1 MELLGLLE
9 RVTVAVLARSCKR
22 VASGSANAH
31 VKKGEDFYCW
41 MTVRVPLV
49 FAPVMR
55 LSFPHRPVLATGLL
69 LLVGAPLLRTKP
81 AVAHSAASCPAFPR
95 SAAAPAFALDYQGI
109 ETRSP
114 INAAFV
120 LPGQTLDV
128 AVERSTAAEQVVVR
142 ASAGAVSQAGTS
154 SWQWHAPDAP
164 GSYTLQVE
172 GSCAA
177 DSMVVRAFVM
187 VPASAAHAGY
197 LNGFR
202 IGRYPPTP
210 ARRQAFYQPPAGF
223 IEVTPENEDLYI
235 TPHLQLRQFL
245 TKQPG
250 GFPKYV
256 VLDPRLLLKLELI
269 LQEAQAAGYV
279 RQGFY
284 VMSGYRTPA
293 YNHDLGNVEFS
304 RHQYGAAADIFIDEH
319 PKDGVMDDLNH
330 DGRIDIRD
338 AAVLY
343 QLIDRHQADPEY
355 RSLIGG
361 LAMYSST
368 SAHGPFVHV
377 DVRGYSARW

>member
-1 MELLGLLE
+1 MRLTFPN
-9 RVTVAVLARSCKR
+9 R
-22 VASGSANAH
+22 
-31 VKKGEDFYCW
+31 
-41 MTVRVPLV
+41 LV
-49 FAPVMR
+49 FAGG
-55 LSFPHRPVLATGLL
+55 FL
-69 LLVGAPLLRTKP
+69 LLVGAPLLGTKR
-81 AVAHSAASCPAFPR
+81 AVAHSTASCPALPPG
-95 SAAAPAFALDYQGI
+95 AGTPTFALDYQGL
-109 ETRSP
+109 ETHSL
-114 INAAFV
+114 ISSAFV

-128 AVERSTAAEQVVVR
+128 AVEPARTAERIAVR
-142 ASAGAVSQAGTS
+142 ASAGAVSQAGAS
-154 SWQWHAPDAP
+154 EWRWQAPGTP
-164 GSYTLQVE
+164 GSYTLQVV
-172 GSCAA
+172 GGCAP

-187 VPASAAHAGY
+187 VPATAVHAGY

-202 IGRYPPTP
+202 IGRYPPP
-210 ARRQAFYQPPAGF
+210 PVRRQATYQPPAGF
-223 IEVTPENEDLYI
+223 VEVTPQNEDIYI

-269 LQEAQAAGYV
+269 LQQAQAAGYV
-279 RQGFY
+279 KQGFY

-293 YNHDLGNVEFS
+293 YNRDLGNVEFS

-343 QLIDRHQADPEY
+343 NLIDRHKTDPAF
-355 RSLIGG
+355 RPLIGG
-361 LAMYSST
+361 LAMYPST

-377 DVRGYSARW
+377 DVRGHSARW

>member
-1 MELLGLLE
+1 MAAG
-9 RVTVAVLARSCKR
+9 
-22 VASGSANAH
+22 
-31 VKKGEDFYCW
+31 
-41 MTVRVPLV
+41 VPLV
-49 FAPVMR
+49 STPDMRFTFPNRLVFA
-55 LSFPHRPVLATGLL
+55 GGIL
-69 LLVGAPLLRTKP
+69 LLVGAPLLSTGR
-81 AVAHSAASCPAFPR
+81 AVAHSTASCPTLPTGAG
-95 SAAAPAFALDYQGI
+95 APGFTLDYQGL
-109 ETRSP
+109 ETRFR
-114 INAAFV
+114 INSAFV

-128 AVERSTAAEQVVVR
+128 AVERASAAEQIAVR
-142 ASAGAVSQAGTS
+142 ASTGAVSQAGAS
-154 SWQWHAPDAP
+154 EWRWRAPGTP
-164 GSYTLQVE
+164 GSYTLQVV

-187 VPASAAHAGY
+187 VPATAVQAGY

-202 IGRYPPTP
+202 IGRYPPP
-210 ARRQAFYQPPAGF
+210 PVRRQATYQAPAGF
-223 IEVTPENEDLYI
+223 IEVTPETEDLYL

-269 LQEAQAAGYV
+269 LQQAQAAGYV
-279 RQGFY
+279 KQGFY

-293 YNHDLGNVEFS
+293 YNRALGDVEFS

-319 PKDGVMDDLNH
+319 PKDGMMDDLNH

-343 QLIDRHQADPEY
+343 RLIDRHQADSAFRP
-355 RSLIGG
+355 LVGG
-361 LAMYSST
+361 LAMYPST

-377 DVRGYSARW
+377 DVRGYPARW

>member
-1 MELLGLLE
+1 M
-9 RVTVAVLARSCKR
+9 RFTFPNRLA
-22 VASGSANAH
+22 
-31 VKKGEDFYCW
+31 
-41 MTVRVPLV
+41 L
-49 FAPVMR
+49 
-55 LSFPHRPVLATGLL
+55 TGGFV
-69 LLVGAPLLRTKP
+69 LLVAAPLLSTKR
-81 AVAHSAASCPAFPR
+81 AVAHSTADCPALPAGV
-95 SAAAPAFALDYQGI
+95 STPAFALDYQGI

-114 INAAFV
+114 IASAFV
-120 LPGQTLDV
+120 LPGQTLDL
-128 AVERSTAAEQVVVR
+128 AVERASAAEQVALK
-142 ASAGAVSQAGTS
+142 ASAGDVSQAGAS
-154 SWQWHAPDAP
+154 EWRWRAP
-164 GSYTLQVE
+164 GTPGNYTLQVV

-177 DSMVVRAFVM
+177 DSTVVRAFVM
-187 VPASAAHAGY
+187 VPASAVHAGY

-202 IGRYPPTP
+202 IGNYPPP
-210 ARRQAFYQPPAGF
+210 LRRQATYQPPSGF
-223 IEVTPENEDLYI
+223 IEVTPENEDLYV

-269 LQEAQAAGYV
+269 LQQAQAAGLV
-279 RQGFY
+279 KQGFY

-293 YNHDLGNVEFS
+293 YNKDLGNVEFS

-343 QLIDRHQADPEY
+343 QLIDRHQNDPAF
-355 RSLIGG
+355 RPLIGG
-361 LAMYSST
+361 LGLYPST

-377 DVRGYSARW
+377 DVRGYAAHW

>member
-1 MELLGLLE
+1 
-9 RVTVAVLARSCKR
+9 
-22 VASGSANAH
+22 
-31 VKKGEDFYCW
+31 
-41 MTVRVPLV
+41 MTARVPLG
-49 FAPVMR
+49 FRPRYATLISESAQSSRPG
-55 LSFPHRPVLATGLL
+55 SCCWSGHRCSGPGRPSPTATAG
-69 LLVGAPLLRTKP
+69 
-81 AVAHSAASCPAFPR
+81 CPALPS
-95 SAAAPAFALDYQGI
+95 SATAPAFALDYQGI
-109 ETRSP
+109 ETRAP

-120 LPGQTLDV
+120 LPGQTLDL
-128 AVERSTAAEQVVVR
+128 AVERSTAAEQVAVR

-154 SWQWHAPDAP
+154 EWRWRAPDAP

-172 GSCAA
+172 GSCAS

-187 VPASAAHAGY
+187 VPASAVHAGY

-223 IEVTPENEDLYI
+223 IEVTPENEDLYV

-269 LQEAQAAGYV
+269 FQRVQAAGYAKH
-279 RQGFY
+279 GFF

-293 YNHDLGNVEFS
+293 YNQDLGNVEFS
-304 RHQYGAAADIFIDEH
+304 RHLYGAAADIFIDEH
-319 PKDGVMDDLNH
+319 PRDGVMDDLNG
-330 DGRIDIRD
+330 DGRIDVRD

-343 QLIDRHQADPEY
+343 NLIDRHQGRSGVPLADRRP
-355 RSLIGG
+355 RLCI
-361 LAMYSST
+361 AST